1 MSNRERDGVLA
12 DAGGKYFTNKGE
24 DDDGEAAC

>member
-1 MSNRERDGVLA
+1 MSESEREGVLA
-12 DAGGKYFTNKGE
+12 DAGARCFVDKGE